1 MKAVIFDVDGTLV
14 NSVDLHAKAWQ
25 DTFQHFGHTRP
36 FDEIRGQIGKG
47 GDQLMPVF
55 LSQEEVESK
64 GQEIEKH
71 RGDLFKKEYLSQ
83 VKPFP
88 QVSAT
93 TLSANG
99 ATMLFCEWRR
109 CDVAC

>member
-55 LSQEEVESK
+55 LCQ
-64 GQEIEKH
+64 
-71 RGDLFKKEYLSQ
+71 LPLYLRMEL
-83 VKPFP
+83 PCYF
-88 QVSAT
+88 
-93 TLSANG
+93 ANG
-99 ATMLFCEWRR
+99 EDAM
-109 CDVAC
+109 